1 MSGFQKGD
9 FEASTVIA
17 ILAVGGSN
25 RLGRPKQLVQWRG
38 TSLLQH
44 VVDTASQFAPRV
56 LLTLGAEAD
65 ALWRTL
71 CAPASLERVD
81 VPDHRD
87 GMSASLRAAVARAVA
102 GPRGATPAGDAGRP
116 VRRRRCLAARPADVS
131 RRASAAHGRLAL
143 RRPARRAGSFPGNTF
158 TALAALRGDQGARAL
173 LRDDANPIDFIA
185 PHAPGDVDTPAQI
198 PRL

>member
-81 VPDHRD
+81 VPII
-87 GMSASLRAAVARAVA
+87 
-102 GPRGATPAGDAGRP
+102 ATAC
-116 VRRRRCLAARPADVS
+116 RRRCAPRWRARWPDPAAQRLLVMLVDQYAVDDAWLRGLLTLADAHPQRMVASRYAGLRGVQAVS
-131 RRASAAHGRLAL
+131 RATPSPRSPHYAATRV
-143 RRPARRAGSFPGNTF
+143 
-158 TALAALRGDQGARAL
+158 RAL